1 MGILLADMGG
11 IGLIVGAVVSILL
24 IVFIFFAIWAARLVK
39 VAPNEA
45 LIISGPTVYYTD
57 PKTGKTAPRG
67 FRIVKGGRAFVWPF
81 FNKADLISLEIMTI
95 DYKTPEVYTING
107 IPIVISGVAQIKI
120 RGEENAIAT
129 AAEQFLSKS
138 RQEMERVSLETLEGH
153 VRSILGT
160 LTVEQ
165 IYRDRESFAQKV
177 QEVSSTDFANMGL
190 EVVSLTIKEVA
201 DTQGYL
207 DALGKPRLA
216 EVKRD
221 AIIAQA
227 LRDREAT
234 IESAK
239 ATQQAQQAK
248 FEAETRIAES
258 KRDFEMNQATYQAG
272 VNQKKADA
280 DLAYDLQKYK
290 NEQNVKAESVK
301 VIAVEKERMIEVQEK
316 ETLRREQE
324 LLATVQKPAEAEQKR
339 IMMMADASRYQ
350 IEAEANAR
358 AQAAKSIGFAE
369 AEAQRAKG
377 LAEAEVIKAKGV
389 AEAEAMMRKA
399 DAWRAYNEAALAQ
412 MFIEK
417 LPELARAV
425 AEPLQKIEKITLI
438 GTGSDG
444 AGMSKISKEVI
455 DIVAQLPPIL
465 EGVAGVSLK
474 DLINRLP
481 KLKHD
486 DTPPPP
492 GKKAT

>member
-1 MGILLADMGG
+1 MLLGMLAAEFGLMHI
-11 IGLIVGAVVSILL
+11 IGFALGVLV
-24 IVFIFFAIWAARLVK
+24 IVFIFFAIWASRLVK

-45 LIISGPTVYYTD
+45 LIISGPTVRYQE
-57 PKTGKTAPRG
+57 PKSGKIVERG

-81 FNKADLISLEIMTI
+81 FQKADLISLEIMTI
-95 DYKTPEVYTING
+95 DYKTPEVYTVNG
-107 IPIVISGVAQIKI
+107 IQIVVSGVAQIKI

-190 EVVSLTIKEVA
+190 EVVSLTIKEVT

-227 LRDREAT
+227 KRDQEAT
-234 IESAK
+234 VESAK

-248 FEAETRIAES
+248 FEAETRIAEA
-258 KRDFEMNQATYQAG
+258 KRDFEMKQAEYQAS
-272 VNQKKADA
+272 VNLKKADA
-280 DLAYDLQKYK
+280 DLAYELQKNK
-290 NEQNVKAESVK
+290 IEQSVKAEQVK

-316 ETLRREQE
+316 EALRKEKE
-324 LLATVQKPAEAEQKR
+324 LEATIQKPAEAEQKR

-350 IEAEANAR
+350 IEAEANAK
-358 AQAAKSIGFAE
+358 AQAVKNIGLAE
-369 AEAQRAKG
+369 AEAQKAKG
-377 LAEAEVIKAKGV
+377 IAEADVIKAKGM

-417 LPELARAV
+417 LPELARAI
-425 AEPLQKIEKITLI
+425 AEPLQKIEKIVLI
-438 GTGSDG
+438 GNGSDG
-444 AGMSKISKEVI
+444 TGMSKISKEVI
-455 DIVAQLPPIL
+455 DIISQLPPVL

-474 DLINRLP
+474 DLVDRLP
-481 KLKHD
+481 KLNKGD
-486 DTPPPP
+486 GTPP
-492 GKKAT
+492 GRKQA